1 MAFIRQV
8 LIKLLLCCDRGRINR
23 AVGVT
28 GRAYL
33 LAGGGL
39 GGGRGVLGF
48 RLHRRHPLLH
58 VQFALLDPEISPRD
72 QLTACWCG
80 YINIIWRARPSRIFL
95 GRVRGRPADC
105 LSATCPV
112 MSPIAGRVAVHVIP
126 NLAGG
131 SELVRYKHE
140 K

>member
-80 YINIIWRARPSRIFL
+80 YINIIWRARLKLRLVESFL
-95 GRVRGRPADC
+95 GACVVARQTACRLRVPLC
-105 LSATCPV
+105 HQ
-112 MSPIAGRVAVHVIP
+112 SPDAWRCT
-126 NLAGG
+126 
-131 SELVRYKHE
+131 
-140 K
+140 